1 MQQQITAQAK
11 YATEFGRRRDARE
24 DRHCAALGETAND
37 NTSGWNASIDFGF
50 D

>member
-11 YATEFGRRRDARE
+11 YATEFGRRCDARE
-24 DRHCAALGETAND
+24 DRHRTALGETANY
-37 NTSGWNASIDFGF
+37 NARGGNAGIDFGF